1 MSYIPLED
9 YVSSSIKQKAK
20 RIYTKSFSSDIS
32 PSMSDSD
39 DHVDSITYSYPTTSY
54 PKLSTQSDSFPTTV
68 YPESNSDSI
77 SNVALSRY
85 MYSECNQPYISPIQP
100 PLYSSCYQK
109 PNLPVT
115 YQPTLARVPIENGI
129 VVPMTGSNPIRG
141 MATSVYQNICSQY
154 GTSSVQVNAL
164 DYYGGTQ
171 WCQVGILMN
180 NHLHPNS
187 VYALEA
193 RFIGNS
199 WEFRAR
205 DALVNLHIYLHTIG
219 TGPYGAYRNNDKIEL
234 PGKEGIWT
242 IQIQTQHQPYLLH
255 VPV

>member
-1 MSYIPLED
+1 MSYVPLAE
-9 YVSSSIKQKAK
+9 YVSPSITQKAT
-20 RIYTKSFSSDIS
+20 RIYKKSFTNDVPSTSSSSMS
-32 PSMSDSD
+32 PSTDSSTYSYPTISHPSASDHTD
-39 DHVDSITYSYPTTSY
+39 SYPTTSY
-54 PKLSTQSDSFPTTV
+54 P
-68 YPESNSDSI
+68 ESNSHPS
-77 SNVALSRY
+77 VALSRY
-85 MYSECNQPYISPIQP
+85 MYSECTQPYIMPTQP
-100 PLYSSCYQK
+100 QLYASCYNQ
-109 PNLPVT
+109 PTLPVT
-115 YQPTLARVPIENGI
+115 YQPSLVRVPIQSGV

-193 RFIGNS
+193 RFLGNS

-219 TGPYGAYRNNDKIEL
+219 NGPYGAYRNNDRIQL
-234 PGKEGIWT
+234 PGKEGTWT